1 MGLINNNFNLPF
13 NIIRCSHV
21 ECGVKDLDASRK
33 FYVDIM
39 GMIETERTQDTLYLR
54 GLEEKNHHSYVLKQH
69 DKAEVFSL
77 GFKVAFDKDLD
88 LLEQH
93 FNALNLPAKW
103 VTKHGEERTLAVR
116 TPQGIPVEFH
126 AKQTR
131 VPTMMRAFSKYKG
144 LAPLRFDH
152 INCFTPNCQS
162 TYEFFV
168 SQLGF
173 RLTEYTLT
181 DKGDMWAAWTHRKG
195 NVHDMAMTNGKGPR
209 LHHTGI
215 WTASVNNII
224 HLLDVMAS
232 EGYVENIERGPGR
245 HGISNA
251 FFLYILDPDGHR
263 LEPFTCDYLT
273 VDPDWEPLGWD
284 LRDPKRQTL
293 WGAPAP
299 KSWFEHGTP
308 FQGTEVR
315 VSDIESNPIIAN
327 YEDHT

>member
-1 MGLINNNFNLPF
+1 MALVNHNFDLPF
-13 NIIRCSHV
+13 NIQRCSHV
-21 ECGVKDLDASRK
+21 HCIVKDLDASHR

-39 GMIETERTQDTLYLR
+39 GFIETERTDDTLFLR
-54 GLEEKNHHSYVLKQH
+54 CLEEKNHHSYVLEKG
-69 DKAEVFSL
+69 DKPEIIAL

-88 LLEQH
+88 ALEQH
-93 FNALNLPAKW
+93 FQALDLATSW
-103 VTKHGEERTLAVR
+103 VDRHGEERTLAVK
-116 TPQGIPVEFH
+116 TPLGIPMEFH

-131 VPTMMRAFSKYKG
+131 VPAMMREYIRYKG

-162 TYEFFV
+162 TYEFMV
-168 SQLGF
+168 QQLGF

-181 DKGDMWAAWTHRKG
+181 EKGDMWAAWTHRKG
-195 NVHDMAMTNGKGPR
+195 NVHDMAMTNGAGPR

-232 EGYVENIERGPGR
+232 EGFVDNIERGPGR

-273 VDPDWEPLGWD
+273 IDTDWEPLGWD
-284 LRDPKRQTL
+284 LRDPRRQTL

-299 KSWFEHGTP
+299 KSWFEHGST
-308 FQGTEVR
+308 FRGVELRQSEIV
-315 VSDIESNPIIAN
+315 SNPIVGGF
-327 YEDHT
+327 EDVA

>member
-1 MGLINNNFNLPF
+1 MALIEHNHNLPF

-21 ECGVKDLDASRK
+21 EYGVKDLDASK
-33 FYVDIM
+33 DFYVDTM
-39 GMIETERTQDTLYLR
+39 GFIESERTSDALYLR
-54 GLEEKNHHSYVLKQH
+54 GLEEKNHHSYVLRKS
-69 DKAEVFSL
+69 DKAEVLAL

-88 LLEQH
+88 LLHDH
-93 FNALNLPAKW
+93 FHSLGLPAEF
-103 VTKHGEERTLAVR
+103 VERHAEERTLAAKS
-116 TPQGIPVEFH
+116 PLGMPLEFH

-131 VPTMMRAFSKYKG
+131 VPTMMRAFDKYKG
-144 LAPLRFDH
+144 LSPLRFDH
-152 INCFTPNCQS
+152 INCFTPNCQAS
-162 TYEFFV
+162 YEFFV
-168 SQLGF
+168 GQLGF
-173 RLTEYTLT
+173 KLTEYTLT

-195 NVHDMAMTNGKGPR
+195 NVHDMALTNGKGPR
-209 LHHTGI
+209 LHHTGV

-232 EGYVENIERGPGR
+232 KGYVMNIERGPGR

-263 LEPFTCDYLT
+263 LEPFNSDYLT

-299 KSWFEHGTP
+299 KSWFEHGSV
-308 FQGTEVR
+308 FQGVPVKE
-315 VSDIESNPIIAN
+315 SDIESNPIIGG
-327 YEDHT
+327 YEDLA